1 MTLPGECY
9 GWSVFISGGITVSMV
24 EARALF
30 LVVIV
35 GLWFV
40 KWQPYYGKAFTAA
53 ETHSIGKS
61 ILANSNDNPF
71 AAARDYAWS
80 ISGRMESGGL
90 GVLLGSLIQVL
101 IPRDWLLR
109 TLGQARFR
117 GTLLGTVFSL
127 PGMMCTCCAAPVAA
141 GMRKQQAS
149 MGGALAFWLGNPLL
163 NPATLVFMGFVLGW
177 QFALVRLLAG
187 LATVLV
193 VATLVQKWV
202 KEAATQPVSV
212 PEQPVAT
219 VQDGFF
225 SRWLR
230 ALWTLFW
237 NTIPVYILAVLVLG
251 AARVWLFPHADGVV
265 DNTLFWVIAMAI
277 AGCLFV
283 IPTAAEIPIV
293 QTMMLAGMGVA
304 PALALLITLPAV
316 SVPSLIMLRKAFP
329 AKALWLTGGLV
340 ALCGAVVG
348 GLALI

>member
-1 MTLPGECY
+1 MAGQSSSQVASPFQ
-9 GWSVFISGGITVSMV
+9 WWKP
-24 EARALF
+24 ALFF

-71 AAARDYAWS
+71 AAAWDYALVYFLAVWKAAV
-80 ISGRMESGGL
+80 L

-149 MGGALAFWLGNPLL
+149 MGGALAFWMGNPLL

-177 QFALVRLLAG
+177 HFAFIRLVAG
-187 LATVLV
+187 LLTVLV
-193 VATLVQKWV
+193 VATLVQNLV
-202 KEAATQPVSV
+202 KDKTPESASVELDVSE
-212 PEQPVAT
+212 PQG
-219 VQDGFF
+219 GFF
-225 SRWLR
+225 ARWGR
-230 ALWTLFW
+230 ALWQLFW
-237 NTIPVYILAVLVLG
+237 STIPVYILAVLVLG
-251 AARVWLFPHADGVV
+251 AARVWLFPHADGAI
-265 DNTLFWVIAMAI
+265 DNTLLWVIAMAV

-293 QTMMLAGMGVA
+293 QTMMLAGMGTA
-304 PALALLITLPAV
+304 PALALLITLPAI
-316 SVPSLIMLRKAFP
+316 SLPSLIMLRKSFP
-329 AKALWLTGGLV
+329 AKALWLTAGLV
-340 ALCGAVVG
+340 ALSGVMVG
-348 GLALI
+348 SIALL

>member
-1 MTLPGECY
+1 MAGQSSSQAASPFQ
-9 GWSVFISGGITVSMV
+9 WWKP
-24 EARALF
+24 ALFF

-61 ILANSNDNPF
+61 ILTQADANPF
-71 AAARDYAWS
+71 KAAWDYAAVYFLAVWKAAV
-80 ISGRMESGGL
+80 L

-109 TLGQARFR
+109 TLGQSRFR
-117 GTLLGTVFSL
+117 GTLSGVLFSL

-141 GMRKQQAS
+141 GMRKQQVS
-149 MGGALAFWLGNPLL
+149 MGGALAFWMGNPLL

-177 QFALVRLLAG
+177 QFALIRLVAG
-187 LATVLV
+187 LATVLI

-202 KEAATQPVSV
+202 KEAATQPSDLPAVDDTAQG
-212 PEQPVAT
+212 P
-219 VQDGFF
+219 FL

-265 DNTLFWVIAMAI
+265 GSTLFWVVAMAI

-293 QTMMLAGMGVA
+293 QTMMLAGMGFA

-348 GLALI
+348 GLALL

>member
-1 MTLPGECY
+1 MAGQSSSQAASPFQ
-9 GWSVFISGGITVSMV
+9 WWKP
-24 EARALF
+24 ALFF

-35 GLWFV
+35 GLWYV

-61 ILANSNDNPF
+61 ILAQADANPLM
-71 AAARDYAWS
+71 AAWDYAMVYFLAVWKAAV
-80 ISGRMESGGL
+80 L

-109 TLGQARFR
+109 TLDNRGFRARCWERFLAARHDVHLLRRAGR
-117 GTLLGTVFSL
+117 GRDAQT
-127 PGMMCTCCAAPVAA
+127 A
-141 GMRKQQAS
+141 GVDGR
-149 MGGALAFWLGNPLL
+149 GAGVLDGE
-163 NPATLVFMGFVLGW
+163 PATQSGDAGVYGFCS
-177 QFALVRLLAG
+177 G
-187 LATVLV
+187 LAVC
-193 VATLVQKWV
+193 AGSPGGGSGDSINCGDAGAEMGE
-202 KEAATQPVSV
+202 EAATQPVAV
-212 PEQPVAT
+212 PAAPSEAT
-219 VQDGFF
+219 QGGFF
-225 SRWLR
+225 SRWLQ

-293 QTMMLAGMGVA
+293 QTMMLAGMGTA

-340 ALCGAVVG
+340 ALCGAIVG
-348 GLALI
+348 ALALV